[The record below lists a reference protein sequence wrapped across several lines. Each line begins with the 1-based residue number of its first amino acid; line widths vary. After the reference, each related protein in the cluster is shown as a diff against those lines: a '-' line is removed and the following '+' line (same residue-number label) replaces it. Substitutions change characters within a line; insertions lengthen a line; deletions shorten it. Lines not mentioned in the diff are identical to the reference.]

1 MVKKGQVS
9 IELLL
14 VLLFLIAFIYVY
26 NTLAEQTVY
35 SLELAKV
42 KEQTSDVYLSLN
54 EFLQFQRSVFADS
67 NVTYTSKYKIP
78 EINVASK
85 RVPCKIS
92 LSNTNMV
99 IDINSTWIF
108 SEAFNLS
115 LPTTIY
121 ELSSEFSCGQ
131 EITCFKNPAN
141 NKIKCN

>member
-67 NVTYTSKYKIP
+67 NVKYTSKYKIP

-85 RVPCKIS
+85 KVPCKIS
-92 LSNTNMV
+92 LSDTNMV

-108 SEAFNLS
+108 FEAFNLS

-131 EITCFKNPAN
+131 EITCFKHT

>member
-92 LSNTNMV
+92 LSDTNMV

-115 LPTTIY
+115 LPGTIY

-131 EITCFKNPAN
+131 EITCFKHTN

>member
-85 RVPCKIS
+85 KVPCKIS
-92 LSNTNMV
+92 LSDTNMV

-131 EITCFKNPAN
+131 EITCFKHTNK
-141 NKIKCN
+141 KIKCN